1 MTRRRKKV
9 YQGRYPVGSMVKDN
23 WADYAACAPQNA
35 GEDWD
40 PGLHY
45 DQKRIE
51 QAKAVC
57 ASCPVISECLDF
69 ARANVTTSGI
79 WGGKSFWPNRPGRQP
94 DRERGRQAA

>member
-35 GEDWD
+35 GADWD

-45 DQKRIE
+45 DQKRTE
-51 QAKAVC
+51 QAKALC

-69 ARANVTTSGI
+69 ARANDTTSGI
-79 WGGKSFWPNRPGRQP
+79 WGGRSFWPNQPGRP
-94 DRERGRQAA
+94 AAAASRGQAA